1 MSNLDGV
8 QELTS
13 SQPKSHKSLLNNFC
27 TELDNNFIKAENGI
41 CYAAL

>member
-13 SQPKSHKSLLNNFC
+13 SQPKCHKSLLNNFC